1 MSPAKAF
8 KISHMTFMSQV
19 IGSKKFIPWSYAKK
33 SREEKVAAGCV
44 FLYTP
49 TKHLQLYNY

>member
-1 MSPAKAF
+1 MSPAKAS

-49 TKHLQLYNY
+49 AKHLQLYNY